1 MTEPIILT
9 EQEVK
14 IFNRAGWFWLAF
26 SLLFAF
32 GAIYAGAQ
40 YSAGKAALAR
50 KELAYEQQQE
60 NLRRLQS
67 IARPRAAAT
76 PDQTMNIMDEI

>member
-1 MTEPIILT
+1 MTETTILT
-9 EQEVK
+9 EQEIK

-40 YSAGKAALAR
+40 YSAAQAVLAQ

-67 IARPRAAAT
+67 IAHPRPAAVPA
-76 PDQTMNIMDEI
+76 QTMNIMDGI